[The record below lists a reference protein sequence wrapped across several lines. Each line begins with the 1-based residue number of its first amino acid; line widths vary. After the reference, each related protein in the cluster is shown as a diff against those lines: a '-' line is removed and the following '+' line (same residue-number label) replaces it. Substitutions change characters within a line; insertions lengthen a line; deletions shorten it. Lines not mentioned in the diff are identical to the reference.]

1 MIEFTFNTDFIL
13 DNKEHISD
21 WLLSLANSEGFT
33 IKNLHY
39 NYVSVEKIQSINNQ
53 FLNHD
58 YPTDVI
64 AFDYC
69 EDKELSGEVF
79 VCQQIVEQNAVSYS
93 QTPEHETLRV
103 FSKRWEYTPYQDLQ
117 AAIRQAGN
125 LQPHWQHQG
134 SDDRVRGQTCAGAW

>member
-13 DNKEHISD
+13 DNKKQISA
-21 WLLSLANSEGFT
+21 WLLSLASSEGLT

-39 NYVSVEKIQSINNQ
+39 NFVSAEKIHSINNQ

-69 EDKELSGEVF
+69 QHKKLSGEGF
-79 VCQQIVEQNAVSYS
+79 VCQKIVEQNAAYYS
-93 QTPEHETLRV
+93 QTVENETLRV
-103 FSKRWEYTPYQDLQ
+103 LCHALFHLCGHQDKNSKDL
-117 AAIRQAGN
+117 AAMRSAEDKAIAAF
-125 LQPHWQHQG
+125 H
-134 SDDRVRGQTCAGAW
+134 STYK

>member
-13 DNKEHISD
+13 DNKKQVSG

-33 IKNLHY
+33 VKNLHY
-39 NYVSVEKIQSINNQ
+39 NFVSAEKIHSINKQ

-69 EDKELSGEVF
+69 VDKELSGEVF
-79 VCQQIVEQNAVSYS
+79 VCQKVVEQNAVYYS
-93 QTPEHETLRV
+93 QTIENETLRV
-103 FSKRWEYTPYQDLQ
+103 LCHALLHLCGYKDKNSKDL
-117 AAIRQAGN
+117 AVMRSAEDKAI
-125 LQPHWQHQG
+125 
-134 SDDRVRGQTCAGAW
+134 GAFHSTYK

>member
-1 MIEFTFNTDFIL
+1 MFHFQRFV
-13 DNKEHISD
+13 NKKQISD
-21 WLLSLANSEGFT
+21 WLLSLASSEGFT

-39 NYVSVEKIQSINNQ
+39 NFVSSEKIQSINNQ

-79 VCQQIVEQNAVSYS
+79 VCQKIVEQNAVYYS
-93 QTPEHETLRV
+93 QTAENEILRV
-103 FSKRWEYTPYQDLQ
+103 LCHALFHLCGYKDKKIKDLAVMRSAEDKAI
-117 AAIRQAGN
+117 AAF
-125 LQPHWQHQG
+125 H
-134 SDDRVRGQTCAGAW
+134 STYK

>member
-13 DNKEHISD
+13 DNKKKISD
-21 WLLSLANSEGFT
+21 WLLSLAANKGFV

-39 NYVSVEKIQSINNQ
+39 NFVSAEKIQSINNQ

-79 VCQQIVEQNAVSYS
+79 VCQKIVEQNAVSYS
-93 QTPEHETLRV
+93 QTAENEILRV
-103 FSKRWEYTPYQDLQ
+103 LCHALFHLCGHKDKNSKDLAVMRSAEDKAI
-117 AAIRQAGN
+117 AAF
-125 LQPHWQHQG
+125 H
-134 SDDRVRGQTCAGAW
+134 STYK

>member
-1 MIEFTFNTDFIL
+1 MIEFIYNTPFVL
-13 DNKEHISD
+13 DNEKSVKD
-21 WLLSLANSEGFT
+21 WLHSLAHSEGFE

-93 QTPEHETLRV
+93 QTIENETLRV
-103 FSKRWEYTPYQDLQ
+103 LCHALFHLCGLKDKNSKDLAVMRSAEGKAI
-117 AAIRQAGN
+117 AAF
-125 LQPHWQHQG
+125 H
-134 SDDRVRGQTCAGAW
+134 STYK

>member
-1 MIEFTFNTDFIL
+1 MIEFTFNTDFTL
-13 DNKEHISD
+13 DNKKQISA
-21 WLLSLANSEGFT
+21 WLLSLASSEGFT

-79 VCQQIVEQNAVSYS
+79 VCQKIVEQNAVYYS
-93 QTPEHETLRV
+93 QTIENEILRV
-103 FSKRWEYTPYQDLQ
+103 LCHALFHLCGYKDKSSKDLAVMRSAEDKAI
-117 AAIRQAGN
+117 AAF
-125 LQPHWQHQG
+125 H
-134 SDDRVRGQTCAGAW
+134 STYK

>member
-1 MIEFTFNTDFIL
+1 MIEFTFDTEFML
-13 DNKEHISD
+13 DNKKQISD
-21 WLLSLANSEGFT
+21 WLLSLASSEGFT

-39 NYVSVEKIQSINNQ
+39 NFVSAEKIHSINNQ

-79 VCQQIVEQNAVSYS
+79 VCQKIVEQNAVYYS
-93 QTPEHETLRV
+93 QALENETLRV
-103 FSKRWEYTPYQDLQ
+103 LCHALFHLCGYKDKSSKDLAVMRSAEDKAI
-117 AAIRQAGN
+117 AAF
-125 LQPHWQHQG
+125 H
-134 SDDRVRGQTCAGAW
+134 STYK

>member
-1 MIEFTFNTDFIL
+1 MIEFTFDTDFIL
-13 DNKEHISD
+13 DNKKQISD
-21 WLLSLANSEGFT
+21 WLLSLASSEGFT

-69 EDKELSGEVF
+69 EQKELSGEVF
-79 VCQQIVEQNAVSYS
+79 VCQKIVEQNAVYYS
-93 QTPEHETLRV
+93 QTVENETLRV
-103 FSKRWEYTPYQDLQ
+103 LCHALLHLCGHKDNNSKDLAVMRSAEDKAI
-117 AAIRQAGN
+117 AAF
-125 LQPHWQHQG
+125 H
-134 SDDRVRGQTCAGAW
+134 STYK

>member
-13 DNKEHISD
+13 DNKKQISD
-21 WLLSLANSEGFT
+21 WLLSLAKSEGFT
-33 IKNLHY
+33 IINLHY
-39 NYVSVEKIQSINNQ
+39 NFVSAEKIQSINNQ

-79 VCQQIVEQNAVSYS
+79 VCQKIVEQNAVYYA
-93 QTPEHETLRV
+93 QTLENETLRV
-103 FSKRWEYTPYQDLQ
+103 LCHALFHLCGYKDKNSKDLTVMRS
-117 AAIRQAGN
+117 AEDKAIEAF
-125 LQPHWQHQG
+125 H
-134 SDDRVRGQTCAGAW
+134 STYK

>member
-1 MIEFTFNTDFIL
+1 MIEFIYNTPFVL
-13 DNKEHISD
+13 DNEKSVKD
-21 WLLSLANSEGFT
+21 WLHCLAYSEGFE

-69 EDKELSGEVF
+69 EGKLISGEVF
-79 VCQQIVEQNAVSYS
+79 ICQTVVNQNAIDHS
-93 QTPEHETLRV
+93 QTIENETLRV
-103 FSKRWEYTPYQDLQ
+103 IIHGVLHCMGYNDKTSEQLQ
-117 AAIRQAGN
+117 IMRNKEEEFISLFHVKQN
-125 LQPHWQHQG
+125 SH
-134 SDDRVRGQTCAGAW
+134 V

>member
-13 DNKEHISD
+13 DNKEHVSD

-79 VCQQIVEQNAVSYS
+79 VCQKIVEQNAVYYS
-93 QTPEHETLRV
+93 QTAENETLRV
-103 FSKRWEYTPYQDLQ
+103 LCHALFHLCGYKDKTDKEQ
-117 AAIRQAGN
+117 AVMRAKEDGAISSFKTT
-125 LQPHWQHQG
+125 HK
-134 SDDRVRGQTCAGAW
+134 

>member
-1 MIEFTFNTDFIL
+1 MIEFTFDTDFIL
-13 DNKEHISD
+13 DNKERISD
-21 WLLSLANSEGFT
+21 WLFSLANSEGFT

-69 EDKELSGEVF
+69 EDNELSGEVF
-79 VCQQIVEQNAVSYS
+79 VCQKIVEKNAAYYS
-93 QTPEHETLRV
+93 QTIENETLRV
-103 FSKRWEYTPYQDLQ
+103 LCHALFHLCGHKDKNSKDLAVMRSAEDKAI
-117 AAIRQAGN
+117 AAFHA
-125 LQPHWQHQG
+125 
-134 SDDRVRGQTCAGAW
+134 TYK

>member
-13 DNKEHISD
+13 DNKKQVSG

-33 IKNLHY
+33 VKNLHY
-39 NYVSVEKIQSINNQ
+39 NFVSAEKIHSINKQ

-69 EDKELSGEVF
+69 VDKELSGEVF
-79 VCQQIVEQNAVSYS
+79 VCQKIVEQNAVYYS
-93 QTPEHETLRV
+93 QTIENETLRV
-103 FSKRWEYTPYQDLQ
+103 LCHALFHLCGHKDKNSKDLAIMRSAEDKAI
-117 AAIRQAGN
+117 AAF
-125 LQPHWQHQG
+125 H
-134 SDDRVRGQTCAGAW
+134 STYK

>member
-13 DNKEHISD
+13 DNKKQISD
-21 WLLSLANSEGFT
+21 WLLYLANTEGFT
-33 IKNLHY
+33 VKDLHY
-39 NYVSVEKIQSINNQ
+39 NFVSAEKIKSINNQ

-79 VCQQIVEQNAVSYS
+79 VCQKIVEQNAVYYS
-93 QTPEHETLRV
+93 QTSENETLRV
-103 FSKRWEYTPYQDLQ
+103 LCHALFHLCGHKDKNSKDLAIMRSAEDKAI
-117 AAIRQAGN
+117 AAF
-125 LQPHWQHQG
+125 H
-134 SDDRVRGQTCAGAW
+134 STYK

>member
-13 DNKEHISD
+13 DNKKQISD
-21 WLLSLANSEGFT
+21 WLLSLAKSEGFT
-33 IKNLHY
+33 ITNLHY
-39 NYVSVEKIQSINNQ
+39 NFVSAEKIQSINNQ

-79 VCQQIVEQNAVSYS
+79 VCQKIVEQNAVYYA
-93 QTPEHETLRV
+93 QTPENETLRV
-103 FSKRWEYTPYQDLQ
+103 LCHALFHLCGYKDKNSKDL
-117 AAIRQAGN
+117 AVMRSAEDKAI
-125 LQPHWQHQG
+125 
-134 SDDRVRGQTCAGAW
+134 GAFHSTYK

>member
-13 DNKEHISD
+13 GNKKQITE
-21 WLLSLANSEGFT
+21 WLLSLASSEGFT
-33 IKNLHY
+33 IKKLHY
-39 NYVSVEKIQSINNQ
+39 NFVSVVKIQSINNQ

-79 VCQQIVEQNAVSYS
+79 VCQKIVEQNAAYYS
-93 QTPEHETLRV
+93 QTSENETLRV
-103 FSKRWEYTPYQDLQ
+103 LCHALFHLCGHKDKNSKDLAVMRSAEDKAI
-117 AAIRQAGN
+117 AAF
-125 LQPHWQHQG
+125 H
-134 SDDRVRGQTCAGAW
+134 STYK